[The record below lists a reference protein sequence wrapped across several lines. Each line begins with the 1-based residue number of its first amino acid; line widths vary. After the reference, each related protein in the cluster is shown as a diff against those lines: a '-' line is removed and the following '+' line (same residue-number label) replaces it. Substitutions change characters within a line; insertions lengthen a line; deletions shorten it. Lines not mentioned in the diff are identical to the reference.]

1 VVNTLVTL
9 EPRPTRRPYW
19 RGVVDVEGGMTE
31 DHYPVRV
38 LRVRPE
44 ALLPVRATQG
54 ASGFDLYACV
64 PVPGYIELSR
74 DPMTVPT
81 GIAVEAPLGIDVQIR
96 PRSGLS
102 AQGVGVTLGTID
114 ADYRGELLVTMYLF
128 GSRDTHRIN
137 HGDRIAQIVF
147 SYLVPVHLEE
157 VESLS
162 RTERG
167 AGGHG
172 STGLR

>member
-1 VVNTLVTL
+1 MAA
-9 EPRPTRRPYW
+9 EQ
-19 RGVVDVEGGMTE
+19 
-31 DHYPVRV
+31 YPVKV

-44 ALLPVRATQG
+44 TMLPARATPH
-54 ASGFDLYACV
+54 ASGFDLYACL
-64 PVPGYIELSR
+64 PVPGYLDLSR
-74 DPMTVPT
+74 DPTTVPT
-81 GIAVEAPLGIDVQIR
+81 GIAIEAPFGIDIQIR

-128 GSRDTHRIN
+128 GSRASHRIN
-137 HGDRIAQIVF
+137 HGDRIAQLVF
-147 SYLVPVHLEE
+147 SYLVPVELEE
-157 VESLS
+157 VDSLS

-167 AGGHG
+167 GGGHG

>member
-1 VVNTLVTL
+1 
-9 EPRPTRRPYW
+9 
-19 RGVVDVEGGMTE
+19 MAE
-31 DHYPVRV
+31 DRYPVKV

-44 ALLPVRATQG
+44 ALLPTRATAD
-54 ASGFDLYACV
+54 ASGFDLFACV
-64 PVPGYIELSR
+64 PVPGYIDLSR

-81 GIAVEAPLGIDVQIR
+81 GIAVEATYGIDVQIR

-102 AQGVGVTLGTID
+102 AQGIGVTLGTID

-137 HGDRIAQIVF
+137 HGDRIAQLVF
-147 SYLVPVHLEE
+147 SYLAPVDLEE
-157 VESLS
+157 VDSLS
-162 RTERG
+162 RTARG